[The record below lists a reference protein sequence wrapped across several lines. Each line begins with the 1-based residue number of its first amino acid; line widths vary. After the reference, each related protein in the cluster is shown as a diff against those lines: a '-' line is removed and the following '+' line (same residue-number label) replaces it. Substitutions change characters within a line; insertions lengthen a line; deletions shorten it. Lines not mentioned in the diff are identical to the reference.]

1 MAELLASKVA
11 VVEEPPPVRGIPSLS
26 TSVAGAVGV
35 TERGP
40 VGEAVRVTSFPAFV
54 ERFGGFTP
62 DSDLALAAMGFF
74 GEGGNQLW
82 VVRTAHYERPLDPQ
96 SLTARSAR
104 AAIIAGQVPT
114 PAMVEGNA
122 RAPFRLTEDTNLQLR
137 LLEGPPRS
145 VRFTG
150 EPGSVRVAAAEP
162 VALAD
167 AMTLQLRVDSGAVQ
181 TVLFRAEDFENI
193 AAASLS
199 EIEQVLAAQ
208 LTGVRV
214 IQGEVGVLVES
225 QTRGRRSRVEVLGGR
240 AAPLLRFLPV
250 REGSGTV
257 ADLSAVTGEEVK
269 LLVESEA
276 REVLVSVLPD
286 QTLTLRTRAVGESA
300 LLQVVGEVRGPFG
313 FDVDEHRG
321 SDAGDLTLLDVR
333 SRDPGTYGNQLS
345 VSAQPSGDGREPF
358 AFDLRV
364 YERSLLRET
373 WPSLSFEPTSLRYAP
388 SIVNDRVS
396 GSRYIRVTP
405 APGMRGRSIPG
416 QTQPLLGGDDGLAGL
431 SDIDFLGTAPA
442 RSGLRALDRVQD
454 LSILLVPGQ
463 ATPAVHQGM
472 VQYCEVVRSGTC
484 FPVLD
489 PPERMSG
496 ADIVEYV
503 ENSAALGGLSEH
515 GAIYW
520 PRVEV
525 LNPDRSVFGSDTRL
539 VVAPSGIIAGV
550 YARTDGARPG
560 GVYDPPAGI
569 EKGRMLT
576 VLGFETDEVLE
587 EPTRDVVYPRRINP
601 LTTAPGFP
609 RYIDGSRTL
618 KGDGSF
624 PFVSERRG
632 VSFIARSLKA
642 GLEFARHRAND
653 SRLRAEVKRTI
664 TAFLIQQMNQGAFRS
679 RDPRTAFFVDV
690 SEQLN
695 TPSVIYSGRL
705 LVRVGLATQRPAEWV
720 IVALSQDV
728 RSLEAEL
735 AA

>member
-11 VVEEPPPVRGIPSLS
+11 VVEEPPQVRGIPSLS

-35 TERGP
+35 AERGP
-40 VGEAVRVTSFPAFV
+40 VGEAVRCSSFPEFV

-62 DSDLALAAMGFF
+62 DSDLTLAAMGFF
-74 GEGGNQLW
+74 GEGGTQLW
-82 VVRTAHYERPLDPQ
+82 AVRTAHYERPLDPQ
-96 SLTARSAR
+96 SMTALSAR
-104 AAIIAGQVPT
+104 AALVAAQVPT
-114 PAMVEGNA
+114 PAVVEGNA
-122 RAPFRLTEDTNLQLR
+122 RAPFRLTQNTDLQLR
-137 LLEGPPRS
+137 LLEGPPRT
-145 VRFTG
+145 VRFAG
-150 EPGSVRVAAAEP
+150 DAAAVRIGATEP
-162 VALAD
+162 IVLAD
-167 AMTLQLRVDSGAVQ
+167 AMTLQLRIDSGAVQ
-181 TVLFRAEDFENI
+181 TVLFRAEDFEYI
-193 AAASLS
+193 GAASLGDV
-199 EIEQVLAAQ
+199 ERVLTAQ
-208 LTGVRV
+208 LTGVR
-214 IQGEVGVLVES
+214 LVQDETGLTLES
-225 QTRGRRSRVEVLGGR
+225 RTLGRRSRVEVLGGR
-240 AAPLLRFLPV
+240 AAPLLRFQPM
-250 REGSGTV
+250 RDGSGTV
-257 ADLSAVTGEEVK
+257 ADLSAVTSDEVK
-269 LLVESEA
+269 LLVESEVRDA
-276 REVLVSVLPD
+276 LVSVLPD
-286 QTLTLRTRAVGESA
+286 QTLAVRTRTVGAST
-300 LLQVVGEVRGPFG
+300 LLQVVGETGSLFG
-313 FDVDEHRG
+313 FDPDEHRG

-333 SRDPGTYGNQLS
+333 AGAPGTYGNQLS
-345 VSAQPSGDGREPF
+345 ISAQPSADGREPF

-373 WPSLSFEPTSLRYAP
+373 WPLLSLEPTSLRYAP
-388 SIVNDRVS
+388 TIVNDRVS
-396 GSRYIRVTP
+396 GSRLIRVTS
-405 APGMRGRSIPG
+405 APGTRGRSVPG
-416 QTQPLLGGDDGLAGL
+416 QTQPLLGGDDGLAEL

-472 VQYCEVVRSGTC
+472 VRYCEVVRGGSC

-496 ADIVEYV
+496 TEIVEYV
-503 ENSAALGGLSEH
+503 DNSAALGGLSEH

-587 EPTRDVVYPRRINP
+587 EPTRDLVYPRRINP

-618 KGDGSF
+618 KGDGNF

-632 VSFIARSLKA
+632 VSYIARSLKA

-653 SRLRAEVKRTI
+653 ERLRAEVKRTI
-664 TAFLIQQMNQGAFRS
+664 TAFLIQQMNQGAFRT
-679 RDPRTAFFVDV
+679 RDPKTAFFVDL
-690 SEQLN
+690 SQN
-695 TPSVIYSGRL
+695 TPSVIFSGRL

-720 IVALSQDV
+720 IVSLSQDV
-728 RSLEAEL
+728 RALESEL

>member
-1 MAELLASKVA
+1 
-11 VVEEPPPVRGIPSLS
+11 
-26 TSVAGAVGV
+26 
-35 TERGP
+35 

-74 GEGGNQLW
+74 GEGGTQLY
-82 VVRTAHYERPLDPQ
+82 VVRTAHYERSLDPQ

-104 AAIIAGQVPT
+104 AAFVAGQVPT
-114 PAMVEGNA
+114 PAMIEGSA
-122 RAPFRLTEDTNLQLR
+122 RAPFRLTQNTDLQLR
-137 LLEGPPRS
+137 LLEGPPRTI
-145 VRFTG
+145 RFTG
-150 EPGSVRVAAAEP
+150 EPAAARIAATEP
-162 VALAD
+162 IVLAD
-167 AMTLQLRVDSGAVQ
+167 AMTLQVRIDSGSVQ

-193 AAASLS
+193 AAASLGDV
-199 EIEQVLAAQ
+199 ERVLSAQ
-208 LTGVRV
+208 LTGVRFV
-214 IQGEVGVLVES
+214 QAETGLLMES
-225 QTRGRRSRVEVLGGR
+225 LTLGRRSRVEVLGGR
-240 AAPLLRFLPV
+240 AAPLLRFQPA

-269 LLVESEA
+269 LLVESEV
-276 REVLVSVLPD
+276 REVLASVLPD
-286 QTLTLRTRAVGESA
+286 QTVTLRTRAMGESA

-333 SRDPGTYGNQLS
+333 GRDPGTYGNQLA
-345 VSAQPSGDGREPF
+345 VSAQPSANGREPF

-373 WPSLSFEPTSLRYAP
+373 WPSISLEPTSLRYAP
-388 SIVNDRVS
+388 NIVNDRVS
-396 GSRYIRVTP
+396 GSKLVRVTP
-405 APGMRGRSIPG
+405 APGARGRSIPA
-416 QTQPLLGGDDGLAGL
+416 QTQPLLGGDDGLTNL

-472 VQYCEVVRSGTC
+472 VQYCEIVRGGSC

-496 ADIVEYV
+496 TEIVEYV
-503 ENSAALGGLSEH
+503 DNAAALGGLSEF
-515 GAIYW
+515 GAVYW

-539 VVAPSGIIAGV
+539 VVAPSGIVAGV

-587 EPTRDVVYPRRINP
+587 EPTRDLVYPRRINP

-618 KGDGSF
+618 KGDGNF

-632 VSFIARSLKA
+632 VSFIARSLKT

-664 TAFLIQQMNQGAFRS
+664 TAFLIQQMNQGAFRT
-679 RDPRTAFFVDV
+679 RDPKTAFFVDV

-695 TPSVIYSGRL
+695 TPSVIFSGRL

-728 RSLEAEL
+728 RSLDAEL

>member
-11 VVEEPPPVRGIPSLS
+11 VFEEPPPVRGIPSLS
-26 TSVAGAVGV
+26 TSVAGAIGV

-54 ERFGGFTP
+54 ERFGGFTA

-74 GEGGNQLW
+74 GEGGTQLY

-104 AAIIAGQVPT
+104 AALVASQVPT
-114 PAMVEGNA
+114 PAIVEGNA
-122 RAPFRLTEDTNLQLR
+122 RAPFRLTEDTELQLR

-145 VRFTG
+145 ILLTG
-150 EPGSVRVAAAEP
+150 EPGSVRVAAAAP
-162 VALAD
+162 IALAD

-208 LTGVRV
+208 LTGVLV
-214 IQGEVGVLVES
+214 IQGEAGILVES

-250 REGSGTV
+250 RDGSGSV
-257 ADLSAVTGEEVK
+257 ADLGAVTADEVK
-269 LLVESEA
+269 LLVESEV
-276 REVLVSVLPD
+276 RDVLLTVLPD
-286 QTLTLRTRAVGESA
+286 QTLTLRTRATGANA
-300 LLQVVGEVRGPFG
+300 LLQVLGEVRSPFG
-313 FDVDEHRG
+313 FDVEEHVG
-321 SDAGDLTLLDVR
+321 SDAGDLPLLDAR
-333 SRDPGTYGNQLS
+333 ARDPGSYANQLA
-345 VSAQPSGDGREPF
+345 VAAQPATDGREAF
-358 AFDLRV
+358 GFDLRV
-364 YERSLLRET
+364 YDRSLLRET
-373 WPSLSFEPTSLRYAP
+373 WPSLSLEPTSPRYAP
-388 SIVNDRVS
+388 SVVNDRVS
-396 GSRYIRVTP
+396 GSRLIRVTP
-405 APGMRGRSIPG
+405 APGARGRSVPT
-416 QTQPLLGGDDGLAGL
+416 QTQPLLGGDDGLADL

-472 VQYCEVVRSGTC
+472 VQYCEVVRGGSC

-489 PPERMSG
+489 PPERMS
-496 ADIVEYV
+496 ATEIVEYV
-503 ENSAALGGLSEH
+503 DNSAALGGLSEF
-515 GAIYW
+515 GAVYW

-525 LNPDRSVFGSDTRL
+525 LNPDRSVFGTDTRL

-550 YARTDGARPG
+550 FARTDGARPG

-587 EPTRDVVYPRRINP
+587 EPTRDLVYPRRINP

-679 RDPRTAFFVDV
+679 RDPKTAFFVDV

-695 TPSVIYSGRL
+695 TPSVIFSGRL
-705 LVRVGLATQRPAEWV
+705 LVRVGLATQRPAEWIV
-720 IVALSQDV
+720 IALSQDT
-728 RSLEAEL
+728 RALDADL

>member
-11 VVEEPPPVRGIPSLS
+11 IFEEPPPVRGIPSLS

-35 TERGP
+35 AERGP
-40 VGEAVRVTSFPAFV
+40 VGEAVRCVSFPEFV

-74 GEGGNQLW
+74 GEGGTQLY

-104 AAIIAGQVPT
+104 AALVAGQVPT
-114 PAMVEGNA
+114 PALIEGNA
-122 RAPFRLTEDTNLQLR
+122 RAPFRLTDNTELQLR
-137 LLEGPPRS
+137 LLLDGPPRS
-145 VRFTG
+145 VRFAG
-150 EPGSVRVAAAEP
+150 EPAAVRITATEP
-162 VALAD
+162 VVLAD
-167 AMTLQLRVDSGAVQ
+167 AMTLQLRLDSGAVQ
-181 TVLFRAEDFENI
+181 TVLFRAEDFENV
-193 AAASLS
+193 AAASLGDV
-199 EIEQVLAAQ
+199 ERVLTAQ
-208 LTGVRV
+208 LTGVH
-214 IQGEVGVLVES
+214 IAQSETGLLVES
-225 QTRGRRSRVEVLGGR
+225 LTRGRRSRVEVLGGR
-240 AAPLLRFLPV
+240 AAPLLRFQPV

-276 REVLVSVLPD
+276 REVLVAVLPD
-286 QTLTLRTRAVGESA
+286 QTLTLRTRALGEGA
-300 LLQVVGEVRGPFG
+300 LLQVVGELPGPFG
-313 FDVDEHRG
+313 FDTDEHRG
-321 SDAGDLTLLDVR
+321 SDAGDLPLLDVR
-333 SRDPGTYGNQLS
+333 ARDPGAYGNQLA
-345 VSAQPSGDGREPF
+345 VFAQPSADTREPF
-358 AFDLRV
+358 GFDLRV

-373 WPSLSFEPTSLRYAP
+373 WPTLSLEPTSLRYAP
-388 SIVNDRVS
+388 TIVNDRVS
-396 GSRYIRVTP
+396 GSRLIRVTP
-405 APGMRGRSIPG
+405 APGTRSRSIPT
-416 QTQPLLGGDDGLAGL
+416 QTQPLLGGDDGLAEL

-442 RSGLRALDRVQD
+442 RSGLRSLDRVQD

-472 VQYCEVVRSGTC
+472 VQYCEIVRGGTC

-496 ADIVEYV
+496 TEIVEYV
-503 ENSAALGGLSEH
+503 DNSAALGGLSEH

-587 EPTRDVVYPRRINP
+587 EPTRDLVYPRRINP

-618 KGDGSF
+618 KGDGNF

-653 SRLRAEVKRTI
+653 ERLRAEVKRTI
-664 TAFLIQQMNQGAFRS
+664 TAFLIQQMNQGAFRT
-679 RDPRTAFFVDV
+679 RDPKSAFFVDL
-690 SEQLN
+690 SQN
-695 TPSVIYSGRL
+695 TASVIYSGRL
-705 LVRVGLATQRPAEWV
+705 LVRVGLATQRPAEWI

-728 RSLEAEL
+728 RALDAEL

>member
-1 MAELLASKVA
+1 MPELLASKVA
-11 VVEEPPPVRGIPSLS
+11 VFEETPPVRGIPSLS

-35 TERGP
+35 AERGP
-40 VGEAVRVTSFPAFV
+40 VGEAVLCASFPEFV

-74 GEGGNQLW
+74 GEGGTQLW
-82 VVRTAHYERPLDPQ
+82 AVRTAHYERPLDPQ
-96 SLTARSAR
+96 SMTARSAR
-104 AAIIAGQVPT
+104 AAFVAAEVPT
-114 PAMVEGNA
+114 PAVVQGNA
-122 RAPFRLTEDTNLQLR
+122 RAPFRLAENTDLQLR
-137 LLEGPPRS
+137 LDGSPRT
-145 VRFTG
+145 VRFAG
-150 EPGSVRVAAAEP
+150 EAAAVRIAATEP
-162 VALAD
+162 IVLAD
-167 AMTLQLRVDSGAVQ
+167 AMTLQLRIDSGAVQ
-181 TVLFRAEDFENI
+181 TVLFRAEDFESI
-193 AAASLS
+193 ASASVDDV
-199 EIEQVLAAQ
+199 ERVLAAQ

-214 IQGEVGVLVES
+214 TQGEAGLLIES

-240 AAPLLRFLPV
+240 AAPLLRFQPV
-250 REGSGTV
+250 RDGSGTV
-257 ADLSAVTGEEVK
+257 ADLSAVSGEEVK
-269 LLVESEA
+269 LLVESELRGA
-276 REVLVSVLPD
+276 LVSVLPD
-286 QTLTLRTRAVGESA
+286 QTLTLRTRAMGA
-300 LLQVVGEVRGPFG
+300 DAFLQVVGEVRGPFG
-313 FDVDEHRG
+313 FDTAGHFG

-333 SRDPGTYGNQLS
+333 GRDPGTYANQLS
-345 VSAQPSGDGREPF
+345 VSSKPSADGREPF
-358 AFDLRV
+358 GFDLRV

-373 WPSLSFEPTSLRYAP
+373 WPALSLEPTSLRYAP
-388 SIVNDRVS
+388 TIVNDRRT
-396 GSRYIRVTP
+396 GSRLIRVTP
-405 APGMRGRSIPG
+405 APGARGRTIPP
-416 QTQPLLGGDDGLAGL
+416 QTQPLLDGDDGLTDL
-431 SDIDFLGTAPA
+431 SDIDFIGTAPA

-472 VQYCEVVRSGTC
+472 LQYCEVVRSGSC

-489 PPERMSG
+489 PPERMS
-496 ADIVEYV
+496 ATEIVEYV
-503 ENSAALGGLSEH
+503 DNTAALGGASEH

-525 LNPDRSVFGSDTRL
+525 LNPDRSVFGADTRL

-587 EPTRDVVYPRRINP
+587 EPTRDLVYPRRINP
-601 LTTAPGFP
+601 LTTGPGFP

-618 KGDGSF
+618 KGDGNF

-632 VSFIARSLKA
+632 VSYIARSLRA

-664 TAFLIQQMNQGAFRS
+664 TAFLIEQMNQGAFRT
-679 RDPRTAFFVDV
+679 RDPKSAFFVDL
-690 SEQLN
+690 SQN
-695 TPSVIYSGRL
+695 SAAVIYSGRL

-720 IVALSQDV
+720 IVALSQDT
-728 RSLEAEL
+728 REIDSQL

>member
-11 VVEEPPPVRGIPSLS
+11 VFEEPPPVRGIPSLS

-40 VGEAVRVTSFPAFV
+40 VGEAIRVTSFPAFV
-54 ERFGGFTP
+54 ERFGGFTA
-62 DSDLALAAMGFF
+62 DSDLTLAAMGFF
-74 GEGGNQLW
+74 GEGGTQLY

-104 AAIIAGQVPT
+104 TALVASQVPT
-114 PAMVEGNA
+114 PALVEGSA
-122 RAPFRLTEDTNLQLR
+122 RAPFRLTQDTELQLR
-137 LLEGPPRS
+137 LVEGPPRA
-145 VRFTG
+145 VRFAG
-150 EPGSVRVAAAEP
+150 EPAAVRVAAPEP
-162 VALAD
+162 IALAD

-193 AAASLS
+193 AAASLGDV
-199 EIEQVLAAQ
+199 ERILTAQ
-208 LTGVRV
+208 LTGVRIV
-214 IQGEVGVLVES
+214 QGEVGLLIES

-257 ADLSAVTGEEVK
+257 ADLSAVTAEEVR

-286 QTLTLRTRAVGESA
+286 QTLTLRTRATGASA
-300 LLQVVGEVRGPFG
+300 LLQVLGEGRGPFG
-313 FDVDEHRG
+313 FDVDEHVG

-333 SRDPGTYGNQLS
+333 ARDPGAYANQLTIA
-345 VSAQPSGDGREPF
+345 AQPAADGRETF
-358 AFDLRV
+358 GFDLRV

-373 WPSLSFEPTSLRYAP
+373 WPALSLEPTSSRYAP
-388 SIVNDRVS
+388 TIVNDRVS
-396 GSRYIRVTP
+396 GSRLIRVTP
-405 APGMRGRSIPG
+405 APGTRGRSIPA
-416 QTQPLLGGDDGLAGL
+416 QAQPLLGGDDGLADL
-431 SDIDFLGTAPA
+431 SDVDFLGTAPA

-472 VQYCEVVRSGTC
+472 IQYCEVVRGGSC

-496 ADIVEYV
+496 TEIVEYV
-503 ENSAALGGLSEH
+503 DNTAALGGASEH
-515 GAIYW
+515 GALYW

-525 LNPDRSVFGSDTRL
+525 LNPDRSVFGADTRL

-587 EPTRDVVYPRRINP
+587 EPTRDLVYPRRINP

-618 KGDGSF
+618 KGDGNF

-632 VSFIARSLKA
+632 VSFIARSLRA
-642 GLEFARHRAND
+642 GLEFARHRNND
-653 SRLRAEVKRTI
+653 ERLRAEVKRTI
-664 TAFLIQQMNQGAFRS
+664 TAFLIQQMNQGAFRT
-679 RDPRTAFFVDV
+679 RDPKSAFFVDL
-690 SEQLN
+690 SQN
-695 TPSVIYSGRL
+695 TPSVVFSGRL
-705 LVRVGLATQRPAEWV
+705 LVRVGLATQRPAEWIV
-720 IVALSQDV
+720 IALSQDT
-728 RSLEAEL
+728 RALDAEL